1 MNIKEKFNLEF
12 KEKINKKFLKTVSAY
27 ANYNDGEIIFG
38 IDDAGNVVGLDNI
51 DNECIKIENMINDS
65 LDPIPEFTITGENK
79 EGKNIIILRV
89 KKGRDTPYYS
99 GGKTYKRSDT
109 STVEV
114 DRSELT
120 RLALNGINMDYEKR
134 KASSQNLSFNV
145 LKQALNER
153 AGIKRTDLD
162 ILRTLN
168 LYDVSGYFNI
178 AGELLADKNQI
189 NFSGIDIIRFGADV
203 DQILYRET
211 ISNKSLL
218 SQYYRALAIFEQ
230 YYQYEEIEGYERVKK
245 EIIPREAFREALANA
260 IIHRVWDINS
270 YIQISMYDDL
280 IEIKSPGGLPN
291 GLSKKEYL
299 YNNISVLRNPIISGV
314 FYRLG
319 IIEKFGTG
327 IARINRAYINSLSKP
342 NFHIEENS
350 IFILLPAI
358 RTDILDLAKDEIKI
372 YNLLK
377 KEKELSRKEL
387 DDALGFDKAKTIR
400 ILNNLVEKKIIIK
413 QKQGPGTTYK
423 LI

>member
-1 MNIKEKFNLEF
+1 MDIKERFNLEF

-27 ANYNDGEIIFG
+27 ANYNDEEIIFG

-65 LDPIPEFTITGENK
+65 LDPVPQFTTTSENK
-79 EGKNIIILRV
+79 EGKNIVVLRV
-89 KKGRDTPYYS
+89 KKGGDTPYYS

-120 RLALNGINMDYEKR
+120 RLALNGVNMDYEKR

-211 ISNKSLL
+211 INNKSLL

-245 EIIPREAFREALANA
+245 EMIPREAFREALANA

-299 YNNISVLRNPIISGV
+299 HYNISVLRNPIISGV

-327 IARINRAYINSLSKP
+327 IARINREYINSLSKP
-342 NFHIEENS
+342 DFHIEENS
-350 IFILLPAI
+350 ISILLPVI
-358 RTDILDLAKDEIKI
+358 RTDTSDLAKDEIKI

-400 ILNNLVEKKIIIK
+400 ILNNLVKKKIIIK

>member
-1 MNIKEKFNLEF
+1 MDIKERFNLEF

-27 ANYNDGEIIFG
+27 ANYNDEEIIFG

-65 LDPIPEFTITGENK
+65 LDPVPQFTTTSENK
-79 EGKNIIILRV
+79 EGKNIVVLRV
-89 KKGRDTPYYS
+89 KKGGDTPYYS

-211 ISNKSLL
+211 INNKSLL

-245 EIIPREAFREALANA
+245 EMIPREAFREALANA

-299 YNNISVLRNPIISGV
+299 HYNISVLRNPIISGV

-327 IARINRAYINSLSKP
+327 IARINREYINSLSKP
-342 NFHIEENS
+342 DFHIEENS
-350 IFILLPAI
+350 ISILLPVI
-358 RTDILDLAKDEIKI
+358 RTDTSDLAKDEIKI

-400 ILNNLVEKKIIIK
+400 ILNNLVKKKIIIK

>member
-1 MNIKEKFNLEF
+1 MNIKEKFNLEI

-79 EGKNIIILRV
+79 EGKYIIILRV

-134 KASSQNLSFNV
+134 RASSQNLNFNV
-145 LKQALNER
+145 LKYELKER

-168 LYDVSGYFNI
+168 LYDVNGYYNI
-178 AGELLADKNQI
+178 AGELLADENQI

-211 ISNKSLL
+211 IRNKSLL
-218 SQYYRALAIFEQ
+218 SQYYRALSIFEQ

-245 EIIPREAFREALANA
+245 EMIPREAFREALANA

-270 YIQISMYDDL
+270 YIQISMYD
-280 IEIKSPGGLPN
+280 
-291 GLSKKEYL
+291 
-299 YNNISVLRNPIISGV
+299 
-314 FYRLG
+314 F
-319 IIEKFGTG
+319 
-327 IARINRAYINSLSKP
+327 
-342 NFHIEENS
+342 
-350 IFILLPAI
+350 FI
-358 RTDILDLAKDEIKI
+358 DFFCD
-372 YNLLK
+372 
-377 KEKELSRKEL
+377 
-387 DDALGFDKAKTIR
+387 
-400 ILNNLVEKKIIIK
+400 
-413 QKQGPGTTYK
+413 
-423 LI
+423 

>member
-1 MNIKEKFNLEF
+1 MDIKERFNLEF

-38 IDDAGNVVGLDNI
+38 IDDAGNVVGLHNI

-79 EGKNIIILRV
+79 EGKNIITLRV

-134 KASSQNLSFNV
+134 RASSQNLNFNV
-145 LKQALNER
+145 LKYELKER

-168 LYDVSGYFNI
+168 LYDVNGYYNI
-178 AGELLADKNQI
+178 AGELLADENQI

-211 ISNKSLL
+211 IRNKSLL
-218 SQYYRALAIFEQ
+218 SQYYRALSIFEQ

-245 EIIPREAFREALANA
+245 EMIPREAFREALANA

-270 YIQISMYDDL
+270 YIQISMYDGL

-299 YNNISVLRNPIISGV
+299 HNNISVLRNPIISGV

-327 IARINRAYINSLSKP
+327 IARINREYINSLSKP
-342 NFHIEENS
+342 DFHIEDNS
-350 IFILLPAI
+350 IFILLPVI
-358 RTDILDLAKDEIKI
+358 RTDTSDLAKDEIKI

-387 DDALGFDKAKTIR
+387 DDALGFDKSKTIR
-400 ILNNLVEKKIIIK
+400 LLNNLVKKNITQK
-413 QKQGPGTTYK
+413 QGQGPGTTYK

>member
-1 MNIKEKFNLEF
+1 MDIKERFNLEF

-65 LDPIPEFTITGENK
+65 LDPVPQFTITSENK
-79 EGKNIIILRV
+79 EGKNIVVLRV
-89 KKGRDTPYYS
+89 KKGGDTPYYS

-120 RLALNGINMDYEKR
+120 RLALNGVNMDYEKR

-211 ISNKSLL
+211 INNKSLL

-245 EIIPREAFREALANA
+245 EMIPREAFREALANA

-299 YNNISVLRNPIISGV
+299 HYNISVLRNPIISGV

-327 IARINRAYINSLSKP
+327 IARINREYINSLSKP
-342 NFHIEENS
+342 DFHIEENS
-350 IFILLPAI
+350 ISILLPVI
-358 RTDILDLAKDEIKI
+358 RTDTSDLAKDEIKI

-400 ILNNLVEKKIIIK
+400 ILNNLVKKKIIIK

>member
-1 MNIKEKFNLEF
+1 MDIKERFNLEF

-65 LDPIPEFTITGENK
+65 LDPVPQFTTTSENK
-79 EGKNIIILRV
+79 EGKNIVVLRV
-89 KKGRDTPYYS
+89 KKGGDTPYYS

-211 ISNKSLL
+211 INNKSLL

-245 EIIPREAFREALANA
+245 EMIPREAFREALANA

-299 YNNISVLRNPIISGV
+299 HYNISVLRNPIISGV

-327 IARINRAYINSLSKP
+327 IARINREYINSLSKP
-342 NFHIEENS
+342 DFHIEENS
-350 IFILLPAI
+350 ISILLPVI
-358 RTDILDLAKDEIKI
+358 RTDTSDLAKDEIKI

-400 ILNNLVEKKIIIK
+400 ILNNLVKKKIIIK